1 MRFATC
7 LLAAVIVIACCAD
20 VDAGRH
26 CRHRRVRLRQR
37 CCKPCVTQV
46 APATRSVRKVA
57 PQLDTPPPAPGTI
70 ENTSHRRRLL
80 RGPLLTRKR

>member
-20 VDAGRH
+20 VDAGRL
-26 CRHRRVRLRQR
+26 HRRMMLRQR

-46 APATRSVRKVA
+46 APTTRSVREVA
-57 PQLDTPPPAPGTI
+57 PQLDTPPPAPGTM
-70 ENTSHRRRLL
+70 ENTPHRRRFL
-80 RGPLLTRKR
+80 RDRLLTRKR